1 MANGFVY
8 VLTNEMMPNLVKVGK
23 TSRAVDERVNS
34 LSSAT
39 GVPTSFTAFK
49 SYEVIDCDVAE
60 ALAHSVLETT
70 VGRPNKN
77 REFFNGPP
85 DIICTILDD
94 VLSSHCV
101 GADHQLDLSR
111 FDNLLPRVARKE
123 FTMACIEFEEA
134 FAGWPQS
141 TVPSGGIGP
150 RLERIMGAYVACC
163 CTTAREPIIRRFM
176 EDVRLRSPILSSAV
190 EVMSAWVENPVDRL
204 LPFFR
209 KFSPEPPD
217 VAENRLAV
225 VVRDVS
231 VRARPS
237 GTAEV
242 ISTLQRGLKVATL
255 GYSGNWKLVQID
267 DKKVQPRQGW
277 VYHSV
282 LQYEEDSDKPP
293 LAIGDIVPAV

>member
-8 VLTNEMMPNLVKVGK
+8 VLTNEMMPNLVTVGK

-39 GVPTSFTAFK
+39 GVPISFVVFK
-49 SYEVIDCDVAE
+49 YEVTDCDVAE
-60 ALAHSVLETT
+60 MVAHSVLETT

-85 DIICTILDD
+85 DAICTILDAA
-94 VLSSHCV
+94 LSGHCV
-101 GADHQLDLSR
+101 VVDHQLDLSR
-111 FDNLLPRVARKE
+111 FDNVLPRVARKE

-134 FAGWPQS
+134 FSETPQS
-141 TVPSGGIGP
+141 TVPSWGVVP

-163 CTTAREPIIRRFM
+163 CWIGREPIIRHLM
-176 EDVRLRSPILSSAV
+176 EDVRLRSPILDSAV
-190 EVMSAWVENPVDRL
+190 EVMSSWVQEPVDRA

-209 KFSPEPPD
+209 TFSPESPE
-217 VAENRLAV
+217 VVEKRMAV

-231 VRARPS
+231 VRASPS
-237 GTAEV
+237 GTAEI

-255 GYSGNWKLVQID
+255 GYSGNWKCVQID
-267 DKKVQPRQGW
+267 DKNIQPRQGW

-282 LQYEEDSDKPP
+282 LQYADDNDKPA
-293 LAIGDIVPAV
+293 LV